1 MTLSKAKVHI
11 GNNMVHFRLA
21 LSNTVV
27 SNHMCLFIFKRK
39 LTKRKLKTPLFLRH
53 ITYILSSQLNMAS
66 VEVLENTEAEYFHH
80 CAKF

>member
-27 SNHMCLFIFKRK
+27 SSHMCLFIFKRK
-39 LTKRKLKTPLFLRH
+39 LTKRKLKTPPFLRH
-53 ITYILSSQLNMAS
+53 ITYILSSQ
-66 VEVLENTEAEYFHH
+66 
-80 CAKF
+80 